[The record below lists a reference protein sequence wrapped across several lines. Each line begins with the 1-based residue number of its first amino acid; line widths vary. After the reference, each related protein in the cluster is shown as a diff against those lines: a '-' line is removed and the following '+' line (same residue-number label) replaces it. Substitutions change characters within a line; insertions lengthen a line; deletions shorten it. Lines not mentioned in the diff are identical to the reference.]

1 MFSCCALLGLLAHI
15 LAQLTLEIRRRKETI
30 FFYFKRKSRTNSK
43 EGKRVSHT
51 HSTGGIMKLR
61 KKTSHLLREITIHNF
76 LEARASEHISHT
88 LLSQPTE
95 AGLLCVILALRKLLE
110 IIEIV
115 WWSSSFVVV
124 VVAHSVAIT
133 WRQSRF
139 PVNTKIAV
147 FCFFYDVSGDNSH
160 LSQSSRQL
168 SIIGTEKA
176 YQIHEIRVL
185 MSQLDT
191 VSGWRNKYTH
201 TFSIR

>member
-1 MFSCCALLGLLAHI
+1 MLRFAWAAGSHSR
-15 LAQLTLEIRRRKETI
+15 TTHTWNPKKERDDF

-133 WRQSRF
+133 WRQKS
-139 PVNTKIAV
+139 V
-147 FCFFYDVSGDNSH
+147 
-160 LSQSSRQL
+160 SRQHENRCVLFFLRRLRRQLTPHTVKSTAQYYWNGKGL
-168 SIIGTEKA
+168 SN
-176 YQIHEIRVL
+176 
-185 MSQLDT
+185 S
-191 VSGWRNKYTH
+191 RNSCADESTRYCFRLAK
-201 TFSIR
+201 